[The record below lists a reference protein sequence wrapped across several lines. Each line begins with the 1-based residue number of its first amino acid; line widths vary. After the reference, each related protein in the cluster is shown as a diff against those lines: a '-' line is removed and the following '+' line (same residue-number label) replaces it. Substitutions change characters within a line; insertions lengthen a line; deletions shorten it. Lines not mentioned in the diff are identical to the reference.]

1 MKPRRSSNLQGIKT
15 YIRYSQAEK
24 LKSFCNQNGL
34 SFSDATNQVIDAYF
48 DQKLEKQSSNDT
60 GKILR
65 YLELLNLI
73 LQPSLLELLEVSGQ
87 LRWLTNDKPKA
98 LSTGL
103 EVRKEFES
111 LYKELLE
118 LKKHE
123 QQT

>member
-1 MKPRRSSNLQGIKT
+1 MKTRRRSKLQGIKT
-15 YIRYSQAEK
+15 YIRYTQAEK
-24 LKSFCNQNGL
+24 LKSFCLQSGL

-48 DQKLEKQSSNDT
+48 DLNIEKQSSNDL

-65 YLELLNLI
+65 CLELINLV

-98 LSTGL
+98 IATGL

-111 LYKELLE
+111 LYKEFLE
-118 LKKHE
+118 LKRHE
-123 QQT
+123 